1 MGVLT
6 GPILCP
12 TLIGRDAE
20 LAALAGSLERARTGD
35 GRTVLIAGEAGIG
48 KTALLRRFAEL
59 VRTGGDTYLA
69 GECIEVEARRPFGPF
84 VQVLRAAK
92 QRLPA
97 VVHRSLTGDGRAL
110 VRLLPGS
117 QGDEGAAATHSS
129 ERYRVHESFATLFRE
144 LARVRPLVVAIDDL
158 QWADE
163 ATLELIPY
171 LAARLRDE
179 RVLLVGTYRSDELH
193 RLHPLKSAFTQL
205 ERGRLTERVE
215 LRALDRAGT
224 SAVIQA
230 ALRLDEP
237 PLKQLVAAIDERCE
251 GNPFFIEE
259 MLKTLVERG
268 ALVPR
273 ENVWRPE
280 QLAAATTIPDSVR
293 DVVEQRMSRMDPVAR
308 HVVQVAAVIGPT
320 FDFDLLKTVSGADD
334 AALLLA
340 MRAAIDGQLITEV
353 GGGDRYRF
361 RHALTREAVL
371 GQLQQR
377 ERRLL
382 HGAIGNAIQSRAGSE
397 QGPLAE
403 DLADHFDQS
412 GDTDRARRYHDL
424 AAVEAKRSFAFSREL
439 RHLERVVELTTEE
452 GAALG
457 DLQLRLSTAA
467 IMSSELR
474 RAARAA
480 DEAARLFELAGD
492 DARAGAALL
501 AGLQIAFWLGE
512 PEVQA
517 VANRVIALLE
527 PLGDSEALAETYV
540 WLAGRAAMANDDE
553 RAASYAEHA
562 LAIALE
568 TKSARAQVLALHR
581 LGGALGARG
590 DNERALLR
598 LREGFDLALRSDLV
612 FEAQVLC
619 RNAMVTLENF
629 AVPRAEALRWNDERL
644 LQARRH
650 AYRPDDV
657 IKDECIAAYGLG
669 GWDAALAFAREM
681 PAESIWTAW
690 TDMLVAVMVVARGG
704 PDVGLPL
711 IDVPIQRLRA
721 ADRPQWRIWG
731 ENAAAEIELLSGNEA
746 ACIRHADSLET
757 FVIDDYWLYGISH
770 AAICGI
776 VAARRLNDQTALQR
790 WIELALSEP
799 KRPKAHHNLARRAMA
814 HAETAAELGD
824 LDVAV
829 TKLAECAAH
838 LAEGILA
845 PAGFLP
851 VTFVRL
857 RRAELLLQRN
867 APGDRAEAAREL
879 VADVPYLR
887 RARATW
893 YFGRL
898 QAWGSTRN
906 VPFPAEERTPVA
918 TGSASQLT
926 AREHEVAVLVAR
938 GLTNRAIADK
948 LVISERTA
956 EGHVEQVRN
965 KLGFHSRSQIAAW
978 VAETMPRSASP
989 R

>member
-1 MGVLT
+1 M
-6 GPILCP
+6 
-12 TLIGRDAE
+12 D
-20 LAALAGSLERARTGD
+20 RARTGD
-35 GRTVLIAGEAGIG
+35 GRAVLIAGEAGIG
-48 KTALLRRFAEL
+48 KTAFLRRFAEL
-59 VRTGGDTYLA
+59 VRAGGDTYLA
-69 GECIEVEARRPFGPF
+69 GECVEVEARRPFGPF
-84 VQVLRAAK
+84 VQVLAAAEQK
-92 QRLPA
+92 VPA
-97 VVHRSLTGDGRAL
+97 VVHRTLTGDGRAL
-110 VRLLPGS
+110 ARLLPGS

-129 ERYRVHESFATLFRE
+129 ERYRIHESFVGLFRE

-171 LAARLRDE
+171 LATRLRDE
-179 RVLLVGTYRSDELH
+179 RVLLLGTYRSDELH
-193 RLHPLKSAFTQL
+193 RLHPLKTAFTQL

-215 LRALDRAGT
+215 LHALDRAGT
-224 SAVIQA
+224 SAVIQG
-230 ALRLDEP
+230 ALGLDEP

-268 ALVPR
+268 AVVPR

-280 QLAAATTIPDSVR
+280 RLAAATAIPDSVR

-320 FDFDLLKTVSGADD
+320 FDFDLLKAVSGADD
-334 AALLLA
+334 EALLLA
-340 MRAAIDGQLITEV
+340 LRGAIDGQLVTEAS
-353 GGGDRYRF
+353 GGDRYRF

-371 GQLQQR
+371 GELQQR

-382 HGAIGNAIQSRAGSE
+382 HRRIGDAIRSRAGGDE
-397 QGPLAE
+397 GPWAE

-412 GDTDRARRYHDL
+412 GDTDEARRYHDL

-439 RHLERVVELTTEE
+439 RHLERAVELTTDE
-452 GAALG
+452 GAVLAE
-457 DLQLRLSTAA
+457 LQLRLSTAA
-467 IMSSELR
+467 TMSAELR
-474 RAARAA
+474 RASRAA
-480 DEAARLFELAGD
+480 DEAVRLFEAAGD
-492 DARAGAALL
+492 HARAGVALL
-501 AGLQIAFWLGE
+501 AAGGIQFYLGDPNAE
-512 PEVQA
+512 
-517 VANRVIALLE
+517 VANQRAIALLE
-527 PLGDSEALAETYV
+527 PFGDSEALADAY
-540 WLAGRAAMANDDE
+540 AGLSGQAAIANDADGAVANAE
-553 RAASYAEHA
+553 RA
-562 LAIALE
+562 LAIAVRAN
-568 TKSARAQVLALHR
+568 SVRAQALALFR
-581 LGGALGARG
+581 LGGGLGLRG
-590 DNERALLR
+590 DDRSLAR
-598 LREGFDLALRSDLV
+598 LREAFDLALRNELV
-612 FEAQVLC
+612 YEAQEVC
-619 RNAMVTLENF
+619 RNSIVQLENF
-629 AVPRAEALRWNDERL
+629 GAPRAEALRWNDERL
-644 LQARRH
+644 QQARRH
-650 AYRPDDV
+650 GYRAADV
-657 IKDECIAAYGLG
+657 IKDECIAAYGAG
-669 GWDAALAFAREM
+669 DWDRARALAREM
-681 PAESIWTAW
+681 PDESIWTGL
-690 TDMLVAVMVVARGG
+690 TDVLVAVIVVARDG
-704 PDVGLPL
+704 PDAGLPL
-711 IDVPIQRLRA
+711 IDGPLQRLRA
-721 ADRPQWRIWG
+721 ADRPQWHIWG

-757 FVIDDYWLYGISH
+757 LVIDDYWLYGISH

-776 VAARRLNDQTALQR
+776 VAARRLNNQTALRR

-824 LDVAV
+824 LDVAA

-879 VADVPYLR
+879 AADVPYLR

-893 YFGRL
+893 YLGRL
-898 QAWGSTRN
+898 QAWGSAHN

-918 TGSASQLT
+918 TGSTSQLT

-978 VAETMPRSASP
+978 VTETMPRSVSP